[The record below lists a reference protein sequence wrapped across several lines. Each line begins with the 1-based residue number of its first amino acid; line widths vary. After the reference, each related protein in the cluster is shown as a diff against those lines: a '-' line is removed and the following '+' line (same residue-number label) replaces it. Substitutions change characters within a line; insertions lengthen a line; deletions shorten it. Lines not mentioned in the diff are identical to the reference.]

1 LKLDPVIYE
10 SMQKEKVQI
19 GDIIYIESSNGSVKR
34 VGRSDAYATEYDLEA
49 EEYGFYKKPLVI
61 VFEGGHAM
69 FAVTDDECN
78 DGGSFLFLDKEYNT
92 RPGFVEKLIYTR

>member
-1 LKLDPVIYE
+1 MEFEFLKGKKISGCRY
-10 SMQKEKVQI
+10 M
-19 GDIIYIESSNGSVKR
+19 
-34 VGRSDAYATEYDLEA
+34 TDLEA

-78 DGGSFLFLDKEYNT
+78 DGGSFLFLDKEDNK
-92 RPGFVEKLIYTR
+92 RPGFVEKLIYTI